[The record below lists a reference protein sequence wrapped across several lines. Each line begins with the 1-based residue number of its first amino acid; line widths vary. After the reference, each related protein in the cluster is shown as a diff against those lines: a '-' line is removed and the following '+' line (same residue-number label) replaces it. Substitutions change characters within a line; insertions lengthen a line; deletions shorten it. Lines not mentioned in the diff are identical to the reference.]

1 MPFEPFAEV
10 WISCSEA
17 SGRGTDRLGPI
28 DAARWTVTIEEEG
41 EELVV

>member
-1 MPFEPFAEV
+1 VPFEAFAEV
-10 WISCSEA
+10 GMSC

-28 DAARWTVTIEEEG
+28 DVARWTVTIEEEG